1 MTSMLRQRYK
11 SMPCSFKLN
20 SFRLYQALKMHVI
33 AISLLLLVLTGCN
46 ATPQIVGRWQSTDS
60 SGQTVVL
67 VLKPDSNFEAITKG
81 EHLEGKW
88 SLDEKAEP
96 NKLTLSFESRTV
108 TSIVQVQGQSLII
121 EQIDDDKDA
130 PLKFNSK
137 KSAYYKRE
145 Q

>member
-1 MTSMLRQRYK
+1 MH
-11 SMPCSFKLN
+11 
-20 SFRLYQALKMHVI
+20 SFRLYQALRMNAI
-33 AISLLLLVLTGCN
+33 AIPLLLLVLTGCN
-46 ATPQIVGRWQSTDS
+46 ATPQIVGRWRSTDS

-67 VLKPDSNFEAITKG
+67 VLKSDSNFEAIAKG

-88 SLDEKAEP
+88 SLDEKVEP

-121 EQIDDDKDA
+121 EQIDDEKDT

-145 Q
+145 K